1 MKILIS
7 FIGKSDPVRDDYD
20 GPMIHI
26 LRHLNIKKA
35 YLLGTRDL
43 LTQKRVFVD
52 RAISFIES
60 KKNVKILSEYIP
72 LEIKDPSVFS
82 DFNLKAIMDKIYQE
96 NEGSNFI
103 FNMSSATQQMV
114 AALALDIV
122 VNNRK
127 GEAYQVKHYNP
138 EKGKESKEA
147 EVNYDFNNLMDNL
160 KDIEP
165 RLVKTNIA
173 SFKISKL
180 KTELKATLK
189 VKDYSKLMKMVK
201 EYEIEDKE
209 LLDLI
214 EYAYNANRLSEFPEN
229 NLKRVLKRYPDLLR
243 FNKYKNKEYESENI
257 ILNYF
262 LSWENELYK
271 ENYVSAILKLKPLFY
286 EVMKYVIVKYFKSG
300 NFDLN
305 SRFYRNFSRNKRIL
319 MSDISDFDVEL
330 ANKFS
335 GGSNTIIFDT
345 QHLLTI
351 LKHYEITEHLLEF
364 EIIREIEFD
373 IRNKLAH
380 DINNKIKNQNVKS
393 SAIKSHKNIEKVI
406 KDLFKEYEKGINY
419 QFFNQID
426 ELILEKTNNLQTNKE

>member
-1 MKILIS
+1 M
-7 FIGKSDPVRDDYD
+7 
-20 GPMIHI
+20 
-26 LRHLNIKKA
+26 
-35 YLLGTRDL
+35 
-43 LTQKRVFVD
+43 
-52 RAISFIES
+52 
-60 KKNVKILSEYIP
+60 
-72 LEIKDPSVFS
+72 
-82 DFNLKAIMDKIYQE
+82 
-96 NEGSNFI
+96 
-103 FNMSSATQQMV
+103 
-114 AALALDIV
+114 
-122 VNNRK
+122 
-127 GEAYQVKHYNP
+127 
-138 EKGKESKEA
+138 
-147 EVNYDFNNLMDNL
+147 
-160 KDIEP
+160 
-165 RLVKTNIA
+165 
-173 SFKISKL
+173 
-180 KTELKATLK
+180 
-189 VKDYSKLMKMVK
+189 
-201 EYEIEDKE
+201 
-209 LLDLI
+209 
-214 EYAYNANRLSEFPEN
+214 
-229 NLKRVLKRYPDLLR
+229 LKRYPDLLR

-380 DINNKIKNQNVKS
+380 DINNKIKTKML
-393 SAIKSHKNIEKVI
+393 KV
-406 KDLFKEYEKGINY
+406 
-419 QFFNQID
+419 
-426 ELILEKTNNLQTNKE
+426 LQ